1 MNGRRGPSPAAS
13 PFRPRH
19 AVDGHPARP
28 ALPKPDRRLAP
39 RQAGDPHLQ
48 GRRPV
53 ARGGATRERLLDIAE
68 AGVLAKGFA
77 GTSIDEIIAEAE
89 ITKSGFF
96 YHFRDKNE
104 LARALIQRYLD
115 TEEALLDQVFA
126 RARELHEDPLHAFLI
141 GLKLLAEMMA
151 DLPNGHP
158 GCLVATSAYAERMF
172 DERVREL
179 NRQAVEVWRAR
190 FLGMLEEIA
199 ARHPPRE
206 PVDLRALA
214 DMVSGAV
221 EGGIILSKAMREP
234 KLLSEQILLVR
245 TFVRLL
251 FDAAA

>member
-1 MNGRRGPSPAAS
+1 
-13 PFRPRH
+13 
-19 AVDGHPARP
+19 
-28 ALPKPDRRLAP
+28 
-39 RQAGDPHLQ
+39 
-48 GRRPV
+48 
-53 ARGGATRERLLDIAE
+53 
-68 AGVLAKGFA
+68 
-77 GTSIDEIIAEAE
+77 
-89 ITKSGFF
+89 
-96 YHFRDKNE
+96 
-104 LARALIQRYLD
+104 
-115 TEEALLDQVFA
+115 
-126 RARELHEDPLHAFLI
+126 
-141 GLKLLAEMMA
+141 MMA